1 MKKILTLLVLLI
13 LVILT
18 GCSKKEYKI
27 TLLEDAILSSYVE
40 YENIHQVLKNDSFQ
54 FPSISNEVFIKEEYI
69 DETTKVVYKRTLS
82 QLTFIGW
89 KDSEDNVVKDSI
101 SKVKKDQE
109 FKPYYY
115 IDNKEYTLELI
126 TYGAS
131 IDKTYEGNLDHY
143 TLPLVNDINYK
154 FEGWYQNELYKG
166 NTIES
171 ILQSQLND
179 ITTVYAKVAVSAE
192 YVNKLINDIPD
203 NLTIYDIA
211 NIELAYNTY
220 AKLTYAEKQKIEN
233 YEKLTNS
240 YSQLDKLNTAKEIS
254 EKLEEIYN
262 LEPSAS
268 KKAELAEF
276 IKTLNSTKQDI
287 KILIPNLDYDKL
299 QEVIVKVNELYNLYI
314 EEAKVFNKEVAQI
327 PIFQEQYYEEQIN
340 ELYNSYADLD
350 ENLKSLITTKEK
362 LDTLYNNLQEKK
374 TQPVMYYYNTS
385 ITNNVY
391 QSKQQLF
398 TAFFTDFYYYIAAYH
413 GLEYLQSNKLYDVD
427 DFVTLA
433 GDFYG
438 AGASNLYGIGN
449 IAGRY
454 LLEKDINGILE
465 NQTENAFFGF
475 CYQNNLYQDVLPF
488 FINFFAFWRIDEKY
502 ANTSNYG
509 ADIFAESWAPTV
521 DIAKFFYYDENTS
534 YVKTGR
540 MIDCLTNTAGVAYNL
555 NFQSNSLPTPK
566 LRGYIF
572 EGWYDNPE
580 FTGTK
585 LTTISSGTT
594 KVYAKWTIDQNQV
607 NNDAADLVDVYIYN
621 LTTRPAKV
629 NATTVGYVKQM
640 YENLTREGKQ
650 LVENYATLREL
661 IAKYM

>member
-427 DFVTLA
+427 YFVTLA

>member
-179 ITTVYAKVAVSAE
+179 ITTVYAKVVVSAE

-268 KKAELAEF
+268 KKAELDEF

-427 DFVTLA
+427 YFVTLA

>member
-27 TLLEDAILSSYVE
+27 TLLEDEILSSYVE

-69 DETTKVVYKRTLS
+69 DEATKVVYKRTLS

-268 KKAELAEF
+268 KKAELDEF

-299 QEVIVKVNELYNLYI
+299 QVVIVKVNELYNLYI

-340 ELYNSYADLD
+340 ELYNSYDDLD

-413 GLEYLQSNKLYDVD
+413 GLEYLQKNKLYDVD

-585 LTTISSGTT
+585 LTTISNGTT

-621 LTTRPAKV
+621 LTTRPANV

-650 LVENYATLREL
+650 LVENYTTLREL

>member
-1 MKKILTLLVLLI
+1 MKKILTIVIFLI
-13 LVILT
+13 LIILS
-18 GCSKKEYKI
+18 GCSKKEYQI
-27 TLLEDAILSSYVE
+27 TLLEDEILSSYVD
-40 YENIHQVLKNDSFQ
+40 YENIHQVLKNDSFE

-69 DETTKVVYKRTLS
+69 DETTKVIYKRTLS

-89 KDSEDNVVKDSI
+89 KDSKDNVVKDSI
-101 SKVKKDQE
+101 SKVQKDQE

-115 IDNKEYTLELI
+115 IDNKEYTVELV

-143 TLPLVNDINYK
+143 TLPLVNDINYM

-171 ILQSQLND
+171 ILQSQLD
-179 ITTVYAKVAVSAE
+179 EITTVYAKVSVSSE
-192 YVNKLINDIPD
+192 YVNKLINDIPET
-203 NLTIYDIA
+203 LTIYDISK
-211 NIELAYNTY
+211 IELAYNTY
-220 AKLTYAEKQKIEN
+220 NKLTYTEKQKVEN
-233 YEKLTNS
+233 YDKLKNS
-240 YSQLDKLNTAKEIS
+240 YNQLDNLATAKTIS
-254 EKLEEIYN
+254 EKLEEIYAM
-262 LEPSAS
+262 EPSAN
-268 KKAELAEF
+268 KKAELNEF
-276 IKTLNSTKQDI
+276 IQTLNSTKQEI

-327 PIFQEQYYEEQIN
+327 PLFQEQYYEEKIN

-350 ENLKSLITTKEK
+350 ENLKALITTKEK

-374 TQPVMYYYNTS
+374 SQPVMYYYNTS
-385 ITNNVY
+385 ITNNIY

-398 TAFFTDFYYYIAAYH
+398 TAFFSDFYYYIAAYH
-413 GLEYLQSNKLYDVD
+413 GLEYLESKNLYDVD

-475 CYQNNLYQDVLPF
+475 CYQNDLYQDVLPF

-502 ANTSNYG
+502 ANSSNYG

-534 YVKTGR
+534 YVKTER

-555 NFQSNSLPTPK
+555 DFQASSLPTPE

-572 EGWYDNPE
+572 EGWYNNPE

-585 LTTISSGTT
+585 LTTINNGTT

-607 NNDAADLVDVYIYN
+607 DKDAADLVDVYIYN
-621 LTTRPAKV
+621 LTTKQAIV

-640 YENLTREGKQ
+640 YENLTKEGKQ
-650 LVENYATLREL
+650 LVENYSTLKQL
-661 IAKYM
+661 IAEYM